1 MQDLREVI
9 TADMHPVV
17 PKPYPLLSTI
27 PETCMYFTVMDL
39 KDAFF
44 CIPVERKSQKIF
56 AFEWEN
62 PTTRRKTQL
71 CWTVLPQGFKNSPT
85 LFGNVLAKELE
96 KWQGK
101 NPSITLL
108 QYVDDILLGAETEEG
123 CKSST
128 IDLLNF
134 LGLSG
139 YWVSK
144 KKAQLVQ
151 TAVTYLGFE
160 ISQGTRILGMERKE
174 AIG

>member
-1 MQDLREVI
+1 M
-9 TADMHPVV
+9 
-17 PKPYPLLSTI
+17 YLL
-27 PETCMYFTVMDL
+27 E
-39 KDAFF
+39 
-44 CIPVERKSQKIF
+44 
-56 AFEWEN
+56 
-62 PTTRRKTQL
+62 
-71 CWTVLPQGFKNSPT
+71 
-85 LFGNVLAKELE
+85 ELE

-139 YWVSK
+139 YQVS

-151 TAVTYLGFE
+151 TAVMYLGY
-160 ISQGTRILGMERKE
+160 LKVP
-174 AIG
+174 